1 MRFTGQRQL
10 TDKSAVWAALL
21 LLALAGCVR
30 VPTDEEKSKIVTQLI
45 TATANGQTFLRW
57 ETRRDLQYTVLMAD
71 RFTAAQWKPLENA
84 QNLRGTGEPIELR
97 VSENPNRPR
106 SYKLLA
112 VPVQPANAKR

>member
-1 MRFTGQRQL
+1 MRSPSQRQL
-10 TDKSAVWAALL
+10 TDKSAVCAALL
-21 LLALAGCVR
+21 LLTVAGCVR

-57 ETRRDLQYTVLMAD
+57 ETRRDLQYTVLTAE
-71 RFTAAQWKPLENA
+71 RFTATQWKPLEHA

-97 VSENPNRPR
+97 VPEDPNRPR

-112 VPVQPANAKR
+112 VPVQSANAQR